1 MTMHPDIQAALDVAR
16 AGALRHHG
24 PGRTDIL
31 KISVP
36 GESFIVPADA
46 VSAIGE
52 GNTEAGFRALEKMFP
67 APPHQHQPET
77 GKVGIVAAGGEY
89 IVSPE
94 NVKRVGGGDMKRG
107 HKALEDFVKIIRKKT
122 IKKLRTMPGP
132 HK

>member
-1 MTMHPDIQAALDVAR
+1 MTHPDIQAALDVAR
-16 AGALRHHG
+16 SGALRGHTA
-24 PGRTDIL
+24 GRHDVL
-31 KISVP
+31 NISVP
-36 GESFIVPADA
+36 GESYVIPSDV
-46 VSAIGE
+46 VSAIGQ
-52 GNTEAGFRALEKMFP
+52 GNTEAGFHALEKLFP
-67 APPHQHQPET
+67 PPPHEHSPKT